1 MSYLEDEDDV
11 YQEGLISWWR
21 DRRERKKNALNAS
34 IAQVA
39 DEMERTL
46 NVKFSPEYRR
56 YFMEGPLVTSSKI
69 LTIYGVGTAGFFT
82 KKPAFAYQRDMV
94 SAARNMLD
102 YDIKCDDKSKLYPVG
117 RVEYYN
123 SPNRIKIDIYSDD
136 VGNVYTPLYTKD
148 MTKYDISARTL
159 HQFLSSFYHER
170 MMTGDISYTHSR
182 AYTVNSR
189 RVFNPQHDV
198 DVKINSLN
206 GGVYPSLLAMENKLM
221 ASFPKF
227 LSNNVEDAVNRFL
240 KRRMEMIDAVKDT
253 VISIVKVLT
262 NKGNDNNE
270 SEEDE
275 DDKQEETSKLTI
287 NGIEISFWEVFRIYE
302 REYIY
307 KKNTNDFDMILHC
320 CDVNNK
326 IGDNTIDIYVSSKG
340 NVTDIKIISDS
351 ILKRILLE
359 LMMYVSTKS
368 TQKTKGKT
376 EYTEESD
383 TSVSTSIP
391 TPTHTSTSTPSPS
404 TNTSNIVN
412 DVKASVDQAIKES
425 TDLVTALEAV
435 GAMYGIPSENIIE
448 DASLKSIK
456 VVNDNIIA
464 PPLKNPSGNTKA
476 IMCSIGS
483 VLDYIS
489 QRIDDKLDNYQAKA
503 IYDGKRDE
511 AIRRD
516 ANPAKGTVI
525 GRHTDDNGDEIIV
538 YNTGMIDMPN
548 TREAQRKV
556 DELRQNSQIPIYDPS
571 LLRKEPTYFADEDD
585 ITTGVDMDS
594 STQSIDTSD
603 TVDVASDIQE
613 SYFHLDLVSKFN
625 NTRHLGY
632 DLLKSTG
639 FDYVRPTEVIQES
652 ASSKSKK
659 DKTINPEDIK
669 YMKFDN
675 TNVIKAVNYFN
686 AARAEQPTEGRG
698 NFSIKQFINS
708 ENYKKAID
716 CLNKQ
721 FDCHINMRFINE
733 PQESD
738 NLFTMIYSNIKQN
751 LSISKSKGFQL
762 NGLPIDIFAINKA
775 FDGEASNDITLF
787 GQSVVSGIL
796 HEIFHN
802 IASAI
807 RFQNGQFTVALS
819 STVAMASAQP
829 DAKRRRVIITNYVN
843 TLDEFYGKKL
853 NRFSKRKLIKQLL
866 TMTTFQHNE
875 AILDE
880 IKHKIESSGGN
891 PNKDIDELI
900 KKYQKYLKKY
910 EKSKKRSKSIF
921 WKVLRG
927 VGFVVGCA
935 LTATVVGSPLGIPLL
950 YMSTPWYDPK
960 QMERFR
966 SEKHMEEYYC
976 DLFAGMYKLPV
987 TFFIGLPDNCKFV
1000 ANQVSTDRLKTLSEL
1015 EKKLYEFTY
1024 SEYPTLMERNYA
1036 AVKIAKNLLDS
1047 KEKLDPAIK
1056 KYLEWIVENYSSML
1070 DTNIDEIYNDNTFDP
1085 KSANDLDEH
1094 IQNLINNNNITL
1106 TESDVSWIIN
1116 DSELFIESYEYEDS
1130 ISAEVLL
1137 EANEMKEID
1146 WLVDICER
1154 SIMIMETCGYDPF
1167 EVIQE
1172 ADYEFNTT
1180 DKPITGYKEENMF
1193 KRILLTIPRLISKIL
1208 GVIQRAM
1215 SKKVQGE
1222 ALTYIDIDKVNEYV
1236 AYISKLSEDLNTF
1249 VSSNYTNIPATLQAN
1264 TATATINTLRELTES
1279 PDKFKKQNASSI
1291 GPSYY
1296 DAQKAFKN
1304 TSKLLLQEK
1313 DKMENIVLKMKSMHV
1328 PSQTENPNGFA
1339 AHVNACNLIVVC
1351 IKFYQM
1357 LYKIFAE
1364 PRKYLTMTKTSESS
1378 ESEKDSKFDDSKS

>member
-34 IAQVA
+34 ITQVA

-46 NVKFSPEYRR
+46 NVKFSPEYRK

-69 LTIYGVGTAGFFT
+69 LTIYGVGTSGIFT
-82 KKPAFAYQRDMV
+82 KKASFEYQHDMM
-94 SAARNMLD
+94 SAAKNIQD
-102 YDIKCDDKSKLYPVG
+102 YDIKCEDKSKLYPIG

-123 SPNRIKIDIYSDD
+123 SPNRIKIDLYSDD
-136 VGNVYTPLYTKD
+136 VGNVYTPLYSQGMKR
-148 MTKYDISARTL
+148 YEVSARTL
-159 HQFLSSFYHER
+159 YQFISSFYHER
-170 MMTGDISYTHSR
+170 MITGDISYTHSR
-182 AYTVNSR
+182 AYSVNSN

-206 GGVYPSLLAMENKLM
+206 GGVYPSLLAMENTMMK
-221 ASFPKF
+221 SFPRF
-227 LSNNVEDAVNRFL
+227 LNNNVADAVNHFL
-240 KRRMEMIDAVKDT
+240 KRRMEMIDAMKDA
-253 VISIVKVLT
+253 VVSIIKIFT
-262 NKGNDNNE
+262 NKDNDNDA
-270 SEEDE
+270 SEDKNDE
-275 DDKQEETSKLTI
+275 KETTSKLTI
-287 NGIEISFWEVFRIYE
+287 NNIEISFWEVFRIYE
-302 REYIY
+302 REYVY
-307 KKNTNDFDMILHC
+307 RKNTNDFDMILHC
-320 CDVNNK
+320 CDVNNMTD
-326 IGDNTIDIYVSSKG
+326 DNVIDIYVSSKG

-359 LMMYVSTKS
+359 LMMYITTKS
-368 TQKTKGKT
+368 GQKNKGKT
-376 EYTEESD
+376 QYTEEAD
-383 TSVSTSIP
+383 TSVVS
-391 TPTHTSTSTPSPS
+391 STPSEPS
-404 TNTSNIVN
+404 ISVPPITPTTSASSDTNTIAN
-412 DVKASVDQAIKES
+412 DVKSAVNQAIKES
-425 TDLVTALEAV
+425 TDLVTALEMV
-435 GAMYGIPSENIIE
+435 GAMYGIPAENIIE
-448 DASLKSIK
+448 DSSLKSIK

-489 QRIDDKLDNYQAKA
+489 QRIDDKLNNYQTNE
-503 IYDGKRDE
+503 IHERKRDE
-511 AIRRD
+511 AVRRE
-516 ANPAKGTVI
+516 ANPAKGVVI

-556 DELRQNSQIPIYDPS
+556 DELRQNSQIPTYDPS
-571 LLRKEPTYFADEDD
+571 LLKKEPTYFTDEDD
-585 ITTGVDMDS
+585 ITADVD
-594 STQSIDTSD
+594 IDTNID
-603 TVDVASDIQE
+603 TPETVDVATDIQE
-613 SYFHLDLVSKFN
+613 SYFHLDLISKFN

-675 TNVIKAVNYFN
+675 TNVINAINYFN

-721 FDCHINMRFINE
+721 FDCHINLRFINE
-733 PQESD
+733 PRESD
-738 NLFTMIYSNIKQN
+738 DLFTSIYNNIKQN
-751 LSISKSKGFQL
+751 FSISKSKGFQL

-807 RFQNGQFTVALS
+807 RFQNGEFTVALT
-819 STVAMASAQP
+819 STIAMASAQP

-853 NRFSKRKLIKQLL
+853 NRFNKRSLIKQLL
-866 TMTTFQHNE
+866 TITALQHNE
-875 AILDE
+875 NMINE

-891 PNKDIDELI
+891 PNADIDELI
-900 KKYQKYLKKY
+900 KKYQKYVKKY
-910 EKSKKRSKSIF
+910 EKSKKRSESKF
-921 WKVLRG
+921 WKVLST
-927 VGFVVGCA
+927 VGMVVGCV
-935 LTATVVGSPLGIPLL
+935 LTATIIGSPIGIPLIGLSIPL
-950 YMSTPWYDPK
+950 YDKK
-960 QMERFR
+960 QMEKFR

-987 TFFIGLPDNCKFV
+987 TFFLGLPDNRKFV
-1000 ANQVSTDRLKTLSEL
+1000 ANQISPDKLKTLTEL

-1024 SEYPTLMERNYA
+1024 SEYPTFMERNYA

-1070 DTNIDEIYNDNTFDP
+1070 DTNIEDMYNDNTFDP
-1085 KSANDLDEH
+1085 KSADDLDEH

-1106 TESDVSWIIN
+1106 TESDISWIFD
-1116 DSELFIESYEYEDS
+1116 DSNLFTESFEYEDS
-1130 ISAEVLL
+1130 IDDDILM
-1137 EANEMKEID
+1137 EADELKEID
-1146 WLVDICER
+1146 WLIDVYNR
-1154 SIMIMETCGYDPF
+1154 SLVIMETCGYDPF
-1167 EVIQE
+1167 DVFME
-1172 ADYEFNTT
+1172 ADVNAKSDT
-1180 DKPITGYKEENMF
+1180 PIIGSKGENIF
-1193 KRILLTIPRLISKIL
+1193 KRIIMVIPRLISKI
-1208 GVIQRAM
+1208 VAIIQRAI
-1215 SKKVQGE
+1215 SKKIHGE
-1222 ALTYIDIDKVNEYV
+1222 AITNINLEMVDQYV
-1236 AYISKLSEDLNTF
+1236 SKISKLADDINDYI
-1249 VSSNYTNIPATLQAN
+1249 SSDGNKIPSSLQN
-1264 TATATINTLRELTES
+1264 GTIEITIKEFEKLIKSPES
-1279 PDKFKKQNASSI
+1279 FKQGDRTKI

-1296 DAQKAFKN
+1296 DAQKMFKN
-1304 TSKLLLQEK
+1304 TAKAMLDNSAKVEKMGKKLMNMGSAPQDTSSPEYTIYY
-1313 DKMENIVLKMKSMHV
+1313 NIRTLIMTIVNFYKTLYSIF
-1328 PSQTENPNGFA
+1328 SEPN
-1339 AHVNACNLIVVC
+1339 
-1351 IKFYQM
+1351 
-1357 LYKIFAE
+1357 
-1364 PRKYLTMTKTSESS
+1364 KYLMEHKSTNRE
-1378 ESEKDSKFDDSKS
+1378 SKSKGESV